1 LPAGEVLPSIHT
13 VVELPLNKNVED
25 RIQIFILKL
34 AAKKYKRNT
43 PNFHNKGMPYKVE
56 NNEK

>member
-1 LPAGEVLPSIHT
+1 MGEVLPSIHM

-25 RIQIFILKL
+25 RIQIFVLSL
-34 AAKKYKRNT
+34 AGKNKRNT

-56 NNEK
+56 KNEN